1 MTVFNTAGQQ
11 MATLVNETQESGNH
25 DVRFDGTGLASGVYF
40 CRLTAGTLM
49 RTKTMLLLR
58 FQRCLFSETALHSA

>member
-1 MTVFNTAGQQ
+1 MTLFNAAGQQ

-25 DVRFDGTGLASGVYF
+25 HVCFDGTRLASGVYF
-40 CRLTAGTLM
+40 CRLTEGTLI